1 MYNTVYFLI
10 GGAKMSAL
18 NYNISKRTR
27 TLVQLALLTA
37 VIILMGFTPLGFL
50 KIGTIEITFIVIP
63 VAIGA
68 VMLGQKGGAI
78 LGLVFGLVS
87 FFQCFGYSQFGVFL
101 FGINPFF
108 TAILCIIPRI
118 LCGWLPGLLF
128 EVINKKTKS
137 NTVPCLVASLACPIF
152 NTIFFV
158 LFFIL
163 MFGMNPAVLEAF
175 GTTTVFGIILGLVT
189 LNAVIEASVG
199 AVIGFSIS
207 KALTHILPKAKQ

>member
-1 MYNTVYFLI
+1 
-10 GGAKMSAL
+10 MSAL
-18 NYNISKRTR
+18 NYNISKKTR

-50 KIGTIEITFIVIP
+50 KIGTIEITFLVIP

-68 VMLGQKGGAI
+68 IMLGQKGGAI

-108 TAILCIIPRI
+108 TAILCIIPRV
-118 LCGWLPGLLF
+118 LCGWLPGLFF
-128 EVINKKTKS
+128 ELISKKTKS
-137 NTVPCLVASLACPIF
+137 NTLPCIVASLACPIL

-158 LFFIL
+158 SFFIL
-163 MFGMNPAVLEAF
+163 MFGMNASVLEAF
-175 GTTTVFGIILGLVT
+175 GTDSIFGIILGLIT
-189 LNAVIEASVG
+189 LNALIEAGVG
-199 AVIGFSIS
+199 AVVGFSVG
-207 KALTHILPKAKQ
+207 KALMHILPKAKQ

>member
-1 MYNTVYFLI
+1 
-10 GGAKMSAL
+10 MSAL
-18 NYNISKRTR
+18 NYNISKKTR

-50 KIGTIEITFIVIP
+50 KIGTIEITFLVIP

-68 VMLGQKGGAI
+68 IMLGQKGGAI

-108 TAILCIIPRI
+108 TAILCIIPRV
-118 LCGWLPGLLF
+118 LCGWLPGLFF
-128 EVINKKTKS
+128 ELISKKTKS
-137 NTVPCLVASLACPIF
+137 NTLPCIVASLACPIL

-158 LFFIL
+158 SFFIL
-163 MFGMNPAVLEAF
+163 MIGMNASVLEAF
-175 GTTTVFGIILGLVT
+175 GTDSIFGIILGLIT
-189 LNAVIEASVG
+189 LNALIEAGVG
-199 AVIGFSIS
+199 AVVGFSVG
-207 KALTHILPKAKQ
+207 KVLTHILPKAKQ